1 MGSNLMRT
9 ATFGDRQVI
18 RDLQKHYV
26 LLWHDQ
32 HPGLT
37 EKGEQTPPTAEQIKA
52 YPEGAGG
59 TNVLT
64 YVSDP
69 NGRVVY
75 KLTGFWRGERY
86 LKELKFARD
95 LSAAMK
101 DDEAD
106 AATKVVTEALTERRK
121 LVAAERAELAST
133 HPAEF
138 AKPVR
143 ASDVRKQDAALGLL
157 EQSLADPENGKI
169 VALDT
174 QLRALQGRAF
184 GMVK

>member
-18 RDLQKHYV
+18 RDLQKHFV

-37 EKGEQTPPTAEQIKA
+37 ERGEQAPPTAEQAKA

-59 TNVLT
+59 TNALT
-64 YVSDP
+64 FVSDP
-69 NGRVVY
+69 NGRLVY

-95 LSAAMK
+95 LSTATSG
-101 DDEAD
+101 DEVN
-106 AATKVVTEALTERRK
+106 AATKVVGEALAERRK
-121 LVAAERAELAST
+121 AVAAERAELAKK
-133 HPAEF
+133 HPVEF
-138 AKPVR
+138 AKAVR
-143 ASDVRKQDAALGLL
+143 ESDVRKRDAALGLL
-157 EQSLADPENGKI
+157 EQSLADPENGKP
-169 VALDT
+169 VALEA
-174 QLRALQGRAF
+174 QLRAMQRRAF